1 MDLTRRLSGRVALV
15 TGASGGIGRAL
26 VDRLAAE
33 GARVAAS
40 DLTPPHLPNTDL
52 PSTDLPGADLS
63 LALDVTEPQAWDA
76 AVARVEDELGPL
88 DILINGAGLAIAKD
102 IEATTQAELR
112 RSLAV
117 NLEGPFLGM
126 QAGIAAMKRR
136 SAPYEGVIVN
146 LASIAGQVAAV
157 PLAAYAAAK
166 AGLVG
171 ATRTAAIHC
180 AEAGY
185 PIRVV
190 ALCPG
195 FVQTAML
202 DGIAGAL
209 GDTDAMLDKL
219 ARRQPNGRLS
229 APEEIAASV
238 AFLVSDDA
246 RAITGEA
253 LIADGGFVAR

>member
-1 MDLTRRLSGRVALV
+1 MDLTRRLAGRVTLV
-15 TGASGGIGRAL
+15 TGASGGIGQAT
-26 VDRLAAE
+26 VARLAAE
-33 GARVAAS
+33 GALVAAS
-40 DLTPPHLPNTDL
+40 DLTAPDL
-52 PSTDLPGADLS
+52 PAAALT
-63 LALDVTEPQAWDA
+63 LALDVTRPGAWEA
-76 AVARVEDELGPL
+76 AIAQVQDRLGPL

-102 IEATTQAELR
+102 IETTTPEELR
-112 RSLAV
+112 RSLAI
-117 NLEGPFLGM
+117 NLEGPFFGL

-136 SAPYEGVIVN
+136 SAPHDGVIVS

-157 PLAAYAAAK
+157 PLAAYGAAK

-171 ATRTAAIHC
+171 ATKTAAIHC

-185 PIRVV
+185 PIRAV

-195 FVQTAML
+195 FVETGML
-202 DGIAGAL
+202 SGIAGSL
-209 GDTDAMLDKL
+209 GDTEAMLGKL
-219 ARRQPNGRLS
+219 ARRQPNGRLGT
-229 APEEIAASV
+229 PEEVAAAI

>member
-1 MDLTRRLSGRVALV
+1 MDLTRRLAGRAALV
-15 TGASGGIGRAL
+15 TGADGGIGRAI
-26 VDRLAAE
+26 VERLSAE

-40 DLTPPHLPNTDL
+40 DLAAPDA
-52 PSTDLPGADLS
+52 PSAALA
-63 LALDVTEPQAWDA
+63 LALDVTEPTAWEA
-76 AVARVEDELGPL
+76 AVARVQAELGPL
-88 DILINGAGLAIAKD
+88 DILINGAGLAITRD
-102 IEATTQAELR
+102 LEATTKEELR
-112 RSLAV
+112 RSLAI
-117 NLEGPFLGM
+117 NLEGPFFGL

-136 SAPYEGVIVN
+136 EAPYEGVIVN

-202 DGIAGAL
+202 DGIAGSL
-209 GDTDAMLDKL
+209 GDTGAMLDKL

-229 APEEIAASV
+229 TPEEVAATV

>member
-1 MDLTRRLSGRVALV
+1 MDLTRRLAGRAALV
-15 TGASGGIGRAL
+15 TGADGGIGRA
-26 VDRLAAE
+26 VVERLSAE

-40 DLTPPHLPNTDL
+40 DLAAPDA
-52 PSTDLPGADLS
+52 PSAALA
-63 LALDVTEPQAWDA
+63 LALDVTEPTAWET
-76 AVARVEDELGPL
+76 AVARVQAELGPL
-88 DILINGAGLAIAKD
+88 DILINGAGLAITRD
-102 IEATTQAELR
+102 LEATTKEELR

-117 NLEGPFLGM
+117 NLEGPFFGL

-136 SAPYEGVIVN
+136 DAPYEGVIVN

-202 DGIAGAL
+202 DGIAGSL
-209 GDTDAMLDKL
+209 GDTEAMLNKL

-229 APEEIAASV
+229 TPEEVAATI

>member
-40 DLTPPHLPNTDL
+40 DLTPPDL

-136 SAPYEGVIVN
+136 SASYEGVIVN

-219 ARRQPNGRLS
+219 ARRQPSGRLS
-229 APEEIAASV
+229 TPEEIAASV